1 MSGFSNWRGKA
12 FRHFSGI
19 FVIIVLAATTST
31 FAVRAQVIITNAPK
45 TKLEAFEVQTGKVI
59 VMGEADI
66 GSIAAKTGTVS
77 VRAKE
82 TTDSGTGQKEYGI
95 EIKVSS
101 GDQLQDSTVID
112 YDELDSVLGG
122 IDYLSKVD
130 WTVTPLPSFDAVYAT
145 KGDFR
150 FAVYGSKRTGT
161 VQAAVSSNHLIKS
174 KALLTMDQLSQLRVL
189 ITQAKTTLDSI
200 RSTK

>member
-1 MSGFSNWRGKA
+1 MSGFSKWRGRA
-12 FRHFSGI
+12 FRHVSGI
-19 FVIIVLAATTST
+19 FLFTILTAMTSIFT
-31 FAVRAQVIITNAPK
+31 VRAQVIITNAPK
-45 TKLEAFEVQTGKVI
+45 TKLEVFEAQTGMVMI
-59 VMGEADI
+59 MGEADI

-82 TTDSGTGQKEYGI
+82 STDSGTGRKEYGI

-112 YDELDSVLGG
+112 YDELDSILGG
-122 IDYLSKVD
+122 IDYLGKID
-130 WTVTPLPSFDAVYAT
+130 WTVTPLPSFDAVYTT

-174 KALLTMDQLSQLRVL
+174 KALLSMDQLAQLRVL
-189 ITQAKTTLDSI
+189 IAQAKTTLDSI
-200 RSTK
+200 RPTK